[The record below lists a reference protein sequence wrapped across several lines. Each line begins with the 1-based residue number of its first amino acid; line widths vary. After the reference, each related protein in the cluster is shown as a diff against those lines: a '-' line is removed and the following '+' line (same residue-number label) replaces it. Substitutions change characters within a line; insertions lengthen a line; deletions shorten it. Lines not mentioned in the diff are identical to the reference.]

1 MSSPSPKAQSV
12 NEIASA
18 WLERVNAGNWT
29 EQNQT
34 ELDAWLAV
42 SSAHRAA
49 YWRLEDAWSNAARL
63 NALRKPMRQP
73 ISAQR
78 SFSMLAMARAA
89 VFIAIVG
96 TLGAVGVKSLT
107 SPQTHTYTTGL
118 GGRET
123 LALSDGSRIE
133 MNTNTTLRVTTNA
146 RARTV
151 WLDKGEAY
159 FDIKH
164 DAAHP
169 FVVFTAGHRITD
181 LGTKFLIR
189 QNNDR
194 IEVALIEGKARVDS
208 SDAAKAQ
215 SAILT
220 PGEVAIATADRL
232 SVTQRPAAKL
242 ANELSWRQGQLIFS
256 ETTLADAVAQFN
268 RYNTTK
274 LVVGDSTVAQMKIN
288 GTFPTN
294 GTEMFARVTKHI
306 LQLRAEKH
314 GDEIVISH

>member
-1 MSSPSPKAQSV
+1 MTGPGSNTQSV

-18 WLERVNAGNWT
+18 WLERFHAGNWT

-34 ELDAWLAV
+34 ELDAWLAE

-63 NALRKPMRQP
+63 SALRQPMRQP
-73 ISAQR
+73 APQR
-78 SFSMLAMARAA
+78 RVLPGLARTAA
-89 VFIAIVG
+89 VIAMVG
-96 TLGAVGVKSLT
+96 AAAIFAAQYSGSPKSR
-107 SPQTHTYTTGL
+107 TYATGL

-133 MNTNTTLRVTTNA
+133 MNTNTVLRVAANA
-146 RARTV
+146 RGRTV

-164 DAAHP
+164 DDAHP

-181 LGTKFLIR
+181 LGTKFLVR
-189 QNNDR
+189 QNRDR
-194 IEVALIEGKARVDS
+194 VEVALIEGKARVDS

-215 SAILT
+215 SAVLT
-220 PGEVAIATADRL
+220 PGEVAVATTDRL
-232 SVTQRPAAKL
+232 SVTQRPTAGL
-242 ANELSWRQGQLIFS
+242 TNELSWRQGQLVFS

-268 RYNTTK
+268 RYNTVK
-274 LVVGDSTVAQMKIN
+274 LTVGDPAIARMKIN
-288 GTFPTN
+288 GTFPTS
-294 GTEMFARVTKHI
+294 GAEMFARVTQHI
-306 LQLRAEKH
+306 LHLRAEKH
-314 GDEIVISH
+314 GDEIVISR

>member
-1 MSSPSPKAQSV
+1 MNSPGSKTQSV

-18 WLERVNAGNWT
+18 WLERFHAGNWT
-29 EQNQT
+29 EQNQA
-34 ELDAWLAV
+34 ELDTWLAE

-63 NALRKPMRQP
+63 SALREPLRQP
-73 ISAQR
+73 VAQR
-78 SFSMLAMARAA
+78 RILPVLARTAGIIAVAGAA
-89 VFIAIVG
+89 GIFAAQYSG
-96 TLGAVGVKSLT
+96 SPKS
-107 SPQTHTYTTGL
+107 QTYATGL

-123 LALSDGSRIE
+123 LALSDGSHIE
-133 MNTNTTLRVTTNA
+133 LNTNTVLRVATNA
-146 RARTV
+146 HGRTV

-164 DAAHP
+164 DATHP

-189 QNNDR
+189 QNKGR
-194 IEVALIEGKARVDS
+194 VEVALMEGKARVDS
-208 SDAAKAQ
+208 NDAAKAQ
-215 SAILT
+215 SAVLT
-220 PGEVAIATADRL
+220 PGDVAIATTDEL
-232 SVTQRPAAKL
+232 SVTQRPTAKL
-242 ANELSWRQGQLIFS
+242 TNELSWRQGQLIFS

-274 LVVGDSTVAQMKIN
+274 LVVSDPAVARMKIN

-294 GTEMFARVTKHI
+294 GTEMFARVTQHI
-306 LQLRAEKH
+306 LQLRTEKH
-314 GDEIVISH
+314 GDEIVISR